1 MEESLIQTEEIDKT
15 EHSINPPVL
24 TKEQLRLDRKKQRKA
39 RREYKKTSEYK
50 RSKID
55 KLLAKQNIKFRGP
68 FSYRTVRIFAYIFML
83 FAQIYLVYSI
93 ASKIVTPA
101 HWVGSF
107 VNVLEILSIFAL
119 PLFLTSNFC
128 LIMSSKRNIKNFL
141 IFYSAFALLIYLAI
155 ILIHYRYIGGFAN
168 IISDGDAEM
177 ANGIANTIT
186 NIFFGKVINYNI
198 FVDLSLFSFFYFFF
212 FYKPKKIKTRKS
224 LITFR
229 LFSLL
234 PVSIA
239 IVSSVLYAMHFL
251 GSINLPV
258 AALAIMPCRS
268 FTIYAI
274 FFILSIVIKIR
285 QYRFSKL
292 GGTEIE
298 YEEYLK
304 SNRNSLEVSVIASI
318 IIFAISLIDFIL
330 LFTIPEVILLGI
342 GVNFY
347 FVFIIPFVLLLSYT
361 RKPKLKIM
369 DAILPIIFVVL
380 TIIIYLEAFLL
391 VFNSL

>member
-1 MEESLIQTEEIDKT
+1 
-15 EHSINPPVL
+15 
-24 TKEQLRLDRKKQRKA
+24 
-39 RREYKKTSEYK
+39 
-50 RSKID
+50 
-55 KLLAKQNIKFRGP
+55 
-68 FSYRTVRIFAYIFML
+68 ML

-128 LIMSSKRNIKNFL
+128 LIMSSKRNIKTFL

-177 ANGIANTIT
+177 ANGIANTIS

-229 LFSLL
+229 LFSFL

-285 QYRFSKL
+285 QYRFFKL

-361 RKPKLKIM
+361 RKPKLKLWM
-369 DAILPIIFVVL
+369 QFCQLSL
-380 TIIIYLEAFLL
+380 LYLQ
-391 VFNSL
+391 S

>member
-15 EHSINPPVL
+15 EQSINPPVL

-251 GSINLPV
+251 GSIKLPV

-274 FFILSIVIKIR
+274 FFILAIVIKIR
-285 QYRFSKL
+285 QYRFFKL

>member
-177 ANGIANTIT
+177 ANGIANTIS